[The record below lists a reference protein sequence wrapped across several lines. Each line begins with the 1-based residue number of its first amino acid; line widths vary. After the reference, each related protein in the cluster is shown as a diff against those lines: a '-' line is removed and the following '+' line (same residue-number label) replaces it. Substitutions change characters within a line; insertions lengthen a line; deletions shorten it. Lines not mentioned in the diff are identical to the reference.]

1 MKYSSNKVVN
11 HHLDRIIHLQSRFMV
26 ETTGNI
32 YAQKIYAPLAVQ
44 IPTTFV
50 EASFSR
56 VTVLNGNANE
66 RQVREATAYT

>member
-1 MKYSSNKVVN
+1 
-11 HHLDRIIHLQSRFMV
+11 MV